1 MHVLF
6 LAPEVWPFKRVGG
19 LAEVAHDLPSALA
32 ALGHTVGVVTP
43 KPRLDPELEQDLE
56 HLEVVLEVPV
66 SWKRHQAEV
75 YRRKDP
81 SGVEIYLIG
90 HEHLFDREGLYGNAY
105 GDYEDNAERFIFYSR
120 ACLELARAMG
130 WQVDVF
136 HANDWTTGLVPVYL
150 RTLYAD
156 DPLLRSSASLMTVHN
171 LGNQGLFWHYDMPLT
186 GLGWEYFTPEA
197 LEFYGQINFLK
208 GGLVFADMIST
219 VSNTYAQEILTPEL
233 GRGLEGVLQA
243 RCQRLAAVVN
253 GIDYQVWDP
262 AQDNRLAA
270 NYSREDPAPK
280 ALCRRALME
289 YYRLQD
295 NNGEQPLAAVVGRL
309 EDRKGLDLITAAM
322 ERFFEIGLNLVV
334 MGYGEDHYHVA
345 LKELAQRYPGRLGV
359 TIGFDL
365 DLAHRIMAGVDML
378 LVPSRYE
385 PCGIHQMQAL
395 RYGAVPVVR
404 DTGGLADTVADHQ
417 PGGQGTGFKF
427 GPFTTEA
434 ALEALLRAKQVY
446 AQPEQW
452 QALMRRGMAQDFS
465 WQVAAPRYVEIYQ
478 KAQEWAGQRQRA

>member
-19 LAEVAHDLPSALA
+19 LAEVAYDLPRALA

-43 KPRLDPELEQDLE
+43 KPRLRPGLEQNLE
-56 HLEVVLEVPV
+56 RLDVVLEVPV
-66 SWKRHQAEV
+66 SWKRHMAEV
-75 YRRKDP
+75 YRHRDP
-81 SGVEIYLIG
+81 SGVEVYLIG
-90 HEHLFDREGLYGNAY
+90 HEHLFDRDGLYGNAY
-105 GDYEDNAERFIFYSR
+105 GDYEDNAERFIFYARS
-120 ACLELARAMG
+120 CLELARAMG

-156 DPLLRSSASLMTVHN
+156 DPILKTSASLMTVHN
-171 LGNQGLFWHYDMPLT
+171 LGNQGQFWHYDMPLT

-219 VSNTYAQEILTPEL
+219 VSHTYSQEILTPEL
-233 GRGLEGVLQA
+233 GHGMEGVLRA
-243 RCQRLAAVVN
+243 RRDRLTAVVN
-253 GIDYQVWDP
+253 GIDYKLWDP
-262 AQDNRLAA
+262 ATDGRLAA
-270 NYSREDPAPK
+270 NYSRDNLAPK
-280 ALCRRALME
+280 ALCRKALME
-289 YYRLQD
+289 LYGLNDDGGR
-295 NNGEQPLAAVVGRL
+295 PLVAVVGRL

-322 ERFFEIGLNLVV
+322 ERFFEMGLNLVV

-345 LKELAQRYPGRLGV
+345 LNELAQRYPGRLGV
-359 TIGFDL
+359 TIGFDI

-404 DTGGLADTVADHQ
+404 DTGGLADTVVDHQ
-417 PGGQGTGFKF
+417 PEGEGTGFKF
-427 GPFTTEA
+427 RPFTIEA
-434 ALEALLRAKQVY
+434 MLETLIRAKEVCT
-446 AQPEQW
+446 QPEQW
-452 QALMRRGMAQDFS
+452 AGLMQRGMAQDFS
-465 WQVAAPRYVEIYQ
+465 WQAAAPRYVQIYQ
-478 KAQEWAGQRQRA
+478 KAQEMAGQRQRA

>member
-19 LAEVAHDLPSALA
+19 LAEVAYDLPRALA

-43 KPRLDPELEQDLE
+43 KPRLRPELEQSLE
-56 HLEVVLEVPV
+56 RLDVVLEVPV
-66 SWKRHQAEV
+66 SWKRHLAEI
-75 YRRKDP
+75 YRYRDP
-81 SGVEIYLIG
+81 SGVEVYFIG

-120 ACLELARAMG
+120 ACLELARSMG
-130 WQVDVF
+130 WRVDVF

-156 DPLLRSSASLMTVHN
+156 DPQLNTSASLMTVHN
-171 LGNQGLFWHYDMPLT
+171 LGNQGQFWHYDMPLT

-219 VSNTYAQEILTPEL
+219 VSHTYSQEILTPEL
-233 GRGLEGVLQA
+233 GHGMEGVLRA
-243 RCQRLAAVVN
+243 RRDRLAAVVN
-253 GIDYQVWDP
+253 GIDYQLWDP
-262 AQDNRLAA
+262 AGDSRLAA
-270 NYSREDPAPK
+270 NYSRGDLAPK
-280 ALCRRALME
+280 ARCRQALME
-289 YYRLQD
+289 LYGLNDDGGR
-295 NNGEQPLAAVVGRL
+295 PLAAVVGRL

-322 ERFFEIGLNLVV
+322 ERLFEMGLNLVV

-345 LKELAQRYPGRLGV
+345 LGELAQRHPGRLGV
-359 TIGFDL
+359 TIGFDI

-395 RYGAVPVVR
+395 RYGTVPVVR
-404 DTGGLADTVADHQ
+404 DTGGLADTVVDHQ
-417 PGGQGTGFKF
+417 PGGEGTGFKF
-427 GPFTTEA
+427 EPFTVEA
-434 ALEALLRAKQVY
+434 MLQALIRAKEAY

-452 QALMRRGMAQDFS
+452 QGLMQRGMAQDFS
-465 WQVAAPRYVEIYQ
+465 WQAAAPRYVQIY
-478 KAQEWAGQRQRA
+478 KRALDLVGQRQRA